1 MQPTIHRTIDRAR
14 AGGMLYM
21 SCSSVD
27 QPDRKDGSAGKDDE
41 GHNTDYSKSFETRR
55 EGGCRS
61 GRCSTAER
69 GVAQCPWEWQVQD
82 HAKQVRPKLCNQ
94 LHIAGEYPPTVSGR
108 LT

>member
-14 AGGMLYM
+14 AGDMLYM
-21 SCSSVD
+21 SCSNVD

-41 GHNTDYSKSFETRR
+41 ATIQITVKVSKQEEKEGVALEGAARRR
-55 EGGCRS
+55 EG
-61 GRCSTAER
+61 
-69 GVAQCPWEWQVQD
+69 VAQWPWAWQVQD